1 METGISWSVILL
13 FLTVLTVPMRNG
25 NAEATGEDGAIKRV
39 LTVPMRNGNRSRFKK
54 IVKRYKVLTVPMR
67 NGNLQED
74 QVKAILL

>member
-1 METGISWSVILL
+1 
-13 FLTVLTVPMRNG
+13 MRNG